1 MCPEPLF
8 AVNTLSDP
16 KTHPF
21 LRQAAQSRGLL
32 PSFASLDLRMADS
45 SMTGRPSTIRFVES
59 ASVAAAGGSEGSS
72 GGWSAYTR
80 DNCVDQVDA
89 FHHAAQVSSLTSTS
103 TRASHGEALI
113 SAGAAL
119 VPTRVLLC
127 CRVQEKPLFY
137 RAWRVRKPPIIDS
150 VLRQPLMDSIM
161 RVSPPAP
168 PLAPFPR
175 LHGRRRGATRRRRA

>member
-103 TRASHGEALI
+103 TRASHGGEALI
-113 SAGAAL
+113 SA
-119 VPTRVLLC
+119 LLC
-127 CRVQEKPLFY
+127 RRLSWSAVACRRSRSSTAPGASASRPSSTASCASPSWTPLC
-137 RAWRVRKPPIIDS
+137 A
-150 VLRQPLMDSIM
+150 
-161 RVSPPAP
+161 
-168 PLAPFPR
+168 
-175 LHGRRRGATRRRRA
+175 